1 MGGQQGLHFSQG
13 LAGSA
18 GLLEQRF
25 VCTEEMFLSD
35 LCSAVPLRALP
46 ESSPPPHFFIP
57 SPCSGFLS
65 FFLFFFNALFFFI
78 ALCNSVQYP
87 VCLFI

>member
-1 MGGQQGLHFSQG
+1 MDGGHLFLVFLGGQQGLHFSQG

-18 GLLEQRF
+18 GHLEQRF

-46 ESSPPPHFFIP
+46 ESSTPHTLLYTFSLLWF
-57 SPCSGFLS
+57 S
-65 FFLFFFNALFFFI
+65 FFLSVFF
-78 ALCNSVQYP
+78 
-87 VCLFI
+87 